1 MESKIID
8 IGKNVCQYEEVK
20 GSDVKRACGS
30 VCLCIVLNYLGVKVN
45 SQYIFDK
52 GVELNG
58 LLDVGWKHSVLCK
71 IARDY
76 GIPAYSQEFK
86 SEKDNLF
93 DIGVDKLKRSIDSGS
108 PVIISVK
115 HKDRDGSH
123 MIVLVGYDSDKFYIS
138 DPEFKEDKVEEISK
152 DEFKRRWRKLAIF
165 FV

>member
-1 MESKIID
+1 MEPKIID
-8 IGKNVCQYEEVK
+8 IGKNICQYDEVK
-20 GSDVKRACGS
+20 GNDSKRACGV

-45 SQYIFDK
+45 SQYIFDEVVK
-52 GVELNG
+52 LNG
-58 LLDVGWKHSVLCK
+58 FLDVGCKHSTLCK

-76 GIPAYSQEFK
+76 GVPAYSQEFK

-93 DIGVDKLKRSIDSGS
+93 DVGVDKLKRSINSGS

-115 HKDRDGSH
+115 NKDRDGSH
-123 MIVLVGYDSDKFYIS
+123 IIVLVGYDSNKFYVS

-152 DEFKRRWRKLAIF
+152 DEFKERWRKLAIF